1 MQTLEERIN
10 SQKRFLRNQAILIA
24 VLGNIFGPQ
33 FFRVAKDYDVVNINN
48 IQEVMSKVAENIQTN
63 FFFIPT
69 LDYIKVPVIVGVVAL
84 CYYIIRSSNIKRYM
98 KDDGY
103 GSSRWAN
110 KREIAVL
117 GDKHK
122 NIILAE
128 NVKLSIN
135 TRHTKIN
142 DNILLVGTS
151 GSGKTRFYNKV
162 NLMESALNDVF
173 QGIIVTDPKGEL
185 LIETASMMEK
195 HGYKVK
201 VFDIKNWNGNHWN
214 PFAYFDKDV
223 DILSF
228 VNSLVENTN
237 KGQKGG
243 DPFWDNASVLLFN
256 SVFFYL
262 KERCNPEDR
271 NLLNVKRLIKLA
283 AVNENDDSFESTLD
297 KMMNNLEKE
306 NPNSKAVEFYKEFKK
321 GANDTLKSIIITC
334 LSRLNFIGLDEVDQ
348 MLAYDDMDIQD
359 IGYEKTILY
368 ICIPDDDSTFN
379 FLSGMFIDQLFRILI
394 RKADVNR
401 KKPYIHFLLD
411 EFPNIGKLNYFCE
424 KLSTIRS
431 RNISTTVVVQN
442 IQQIEKL
449 YKGQE
454 KVIIENCN
462 TKLILGTSECATWV
476 SEKLGTMTIDTKTTG
491 GSKGKNSSSS
501 YNNNQMKRNLM
512 DANEVEQLD
521 KSKCI
526 IMIQGSYPILANKYR
541 IETHKLYK
549 ELGDVNQDSINNYE
563 FKPIKRKIRKTKLIE
578 EPILSV
584 EEMLAMDEDKAA
596 KEMLD
601 ELVNELNNDLD
612 GLDIR
617 EDDEMDSEFLNIISK

>member
-1 MQTLEERIN
+1 
-10 SQKRFLRNQAILIA
+10 
-24 VLGNIFGPQ
+24 
-33 FFRVAKDYDVVNINN
+33 
-48 IQEVMSKVAENIQTN
+48 
-63 FFFIPT
+63 
-69 LDYIKVPVIVGVVAL
+69 
-84 CYYIIRSSNIKRYM
+84 
-98 KDDGY
+98 
-103 GSSRWAN
+103 
-110 KREIAVL
+110 
-117 GDKHK
+117 
-122 NIILAE
+122 
-128 NVKLSIN
+128 
-135 TRHTKIN
+135 
-142 DNILLVGTS
+142 
-151 GSGKTRFYNKV
+151 
-162 NLMESALNDVF
+162 
-173 QGIIVTDPKGEL
+173 
-185 LIETASMMEK
+185 
-195 HGYKVK
+195 
-201 VFDIKNWNGNHWN
+201 
-214 PFAYFDKDV
+214 
-223 DILSF
+223 
-228 VNSLVENTN
+228 
-237 KGQKGG
+237 
-243 DPFWDNASVLLFN
+243 
-256 SVFFYL
+256 
-262 KERCNPEDR
+262 
-271 NLLNVKRLIKLA
+271 
-283 AVNENDDSFESTLD
+283 
-297 KMMNNLEKE
+297 
-306 NPNSKAVEFYKEFKK
+306 
-321 GANDTLKSIIITC
+321 
-334 LSRLNFIGLDEVDQ
+334 

-431 RNISTTVVVQN
+431 RNISTTVVVQD

-462 TKLILGTSECATWV
+462 TKLILGTSECAKWV
-476 SEKLGTMTIDTKTTG
+476 SEKLGTMTIDTRTTG
-491 GSKGKNSSSS
+491 GSKGRNSSSS

-526 IMIQGSYPILANKYR
+526 IMTQGNYPILANKYR

-584 EEMLAMDEDKAA
+584 EEMLAIDEDKAA

-617 EDDEMDSEFLNIISK
+617 EDDEMDSDFLDIISK

>member
-110 KREIAVL
+110 KQEIARL

-262 KERCNPEDR
+262 KERCNLEDR

-431 RNISTTVVVQN
+431 RNISTTVVVQD

-462 TKLILGTSECATWV
+462 TKLILGTSECAKWV
-476 SEKLGTMTIDTKTTG
+476 SEKLGTMTIDTRTTG
-491 GSKGKNSSSS
+491 GSKGRNSSSS

-526 IMIQGSYPILANKYR
+526 IMTQGNYPILANKYR

-584 EEMLAMDEDKAA
+584 EEMLAIDEDKAA

-617 EDDEMDSEFLNIISK
+617 EDDEMDSDFLDIISK